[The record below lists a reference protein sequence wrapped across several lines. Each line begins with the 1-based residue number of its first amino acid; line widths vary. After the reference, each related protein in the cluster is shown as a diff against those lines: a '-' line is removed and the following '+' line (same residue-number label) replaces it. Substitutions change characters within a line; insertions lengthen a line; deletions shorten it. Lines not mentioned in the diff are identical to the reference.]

1 MKVDVTIPE
10 HIGDI
15 TLRQYLKYDALMS
28 ATVDQFNFNR
38 KKLNIFTG
46 IPVSVIDKMKQSDYD
61 RLLNSIDAALNTEAE
76 FKDRFTMHGI
86 EFGFIPNLDK
96 MTAGEYADLT
106 TYGTSTETLHNLMA
120 ILFRPIKESSG
131 ESYLIMPYD
140 GSEQYAEMMKDMP
153 LNCVNGALVFFYNLA
168 NELQKATEK
177 FLTQELQREMQPPI
191 TSRISGGIQRLRDWL
206 KTTSSI
212 SITLH
217 D

>member
-1 MKVDVTIPE
+1 
-10 HIGDI
+10 
-15 TLRQYLKYDALMS
+15 
-28 ATVDQFNFNR
+28 
-38 KKLNIFTG
+38 
-46 IPVSVIDKMKQSDYD
+46 
-61 RLLNSIDAALNTEAE
+61 
-76 FKDRFTMHGI
+76 
-86 EFGFIPNLDK
+86 
-96 MTAGEYADLT
+96 
-106 TYGTSTETLHNLMA
+106 

>member
-15 TLRQYLKYDALMS
+15 TLRQYLKYDALMN

-61 RLLNSIDAALNTEAE
+61 RLLNRIDAALNTEAE

-106 TYGTSTETLHNLMA
+106 TYGTNTETLHNLMA

-140 GSEQYAEMMKDMP
+140 GSERYAEMMKDMS

-177 FLTQELQREMQPPI
+177 YLTQELQREMQPPI
-191 TSRISGGIQRLRDWL
+191 TSKISAGTQRLRGWL
-206 KTTSSI
+206 KTTSLTSKK
-212 SITLH
+212 LQV
-217 D
+217 